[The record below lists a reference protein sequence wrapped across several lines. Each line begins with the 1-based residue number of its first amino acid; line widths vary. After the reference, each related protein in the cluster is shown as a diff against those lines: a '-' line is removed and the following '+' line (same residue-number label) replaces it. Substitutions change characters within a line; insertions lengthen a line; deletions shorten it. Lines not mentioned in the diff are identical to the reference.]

1 MANTVGIPALS
12 FPGGFSS
19 DDLPIGLALFGR
31 PLDEAMLFRIARAY
45 EAAHPWHTRHP
56 TFRPAPV
63 KQAASKAH

>member
-31 PLDEAMLFRIARAY
+31 PLDEMTLFRIARAY
-45 EAAHPWHTRHP
+45 EAAHPWYERKP

-63 KQAASKAH
+63 KQTASKIH